1 MHFATTFRQRIH
13 EIYDQLSQI
22 SATKAAQK
30 PAPDKWS
37 SIQIMGHLIDS
48 ANNNHRRFTKA
59 QWQDNMIF
67 NGYAQAEWVEVQNY
81 QAADWQQILALWKS
95 YNLHICYLMEK
106 TPIEKLNRVVKEH
119 NLDKIAMITVPAD
132 QPTSLGYFM
141 KDYIYHIEHHFRQ
154 IEGMI
159 EAAIVH

>member
-1 MHFATTFRQRIH
+1 MHFATNFRQRIH
-13 EIYDQLSQI
+13 EIYNQLSQI
-22 SATKAAQK
+22 SIKKAKQQ

-37 SIQIMGHLIDS
+37 PIQIMGHLIDS

-67 NGYAQAEWVEVQNY
+67 NGYAQAEWVTAQNY
-81 QAADWQQILALWKS
+81 QAANWQQILDLWKS
-95 YNLHICYLMEK
+95 YNLHISYIMEN
-106 TPIEKLNRVVKEH
+106 TPEEKLNREVHEH

-154 IEGMI
+154 IEAMRG
-159 EAAIVH
+159 